1 MNSLVLND
9 MNAIKRRLTI
19 VIFAMVGLSTLVFAH
34 SNVEAKLTRDEA
46 TQLISLIKEEFTV
59 DSYEPVLIFD
69 EEGQF
74 EEVNP
79 IQIIKIYDSKNNLLL
94 EAPIVK
100 LEQAKNKH
108 LKKLLNASD
117 FLTEYSRT
125 KYYRLDI

>member
-9 MNAIKRRLTI
+9 INTIKRRLLL
-19 VIFAMVGLSTLVFAH
+19 VIFAMVGLSTLVFANT
-34 SNVEAKLTRDEA
+34 NVEAKLTRDEA
-46 TQLISLIKEEFTV
+46 TELISLVKEEFTI
-59 DSYEPVLIFD
+59 DAYEPTLIFD
-69 EEGQF
+69 EEGNF

-100 LEQAKNKH
+100 LEQTKNKH
-108 LKKLLNASD
+108 LRKLLNASD
-117 FLTEYSRT
+117 FLTQFSNT